1 MDSYPSFHNASVS
14 ISFLLRSLSE
24 IKILATSYVTVG
36 QDAFWA
42 PPQCTGAI
50 SDNQLHQ
57 QALAR
62 DAGVAWHLPLQTVP
76 LKPSGM
82 VWFCAS

>member
-1 MDSYPSFHNASVS
+1 MDPYPSFHNVSVS
-14 ISFLLRSLSE
+14 VSLLLRSLSE
-24 IKILATSYVTVG
+24 IKILATSCVTVG
-36 QDAFWA
+36 QGAIWV
-42 PPQCTGAI
+42 PPQCTRVI

-57 QALAR
+57 QALTCGAEM
-62 DAGVAWHLPLQTVP
+62 AWHLPLQTVP